1 MCGCVCGCVCGAGG
15 AGVKKKPGG
24 YLLSRLIGSIIGAR
38 ELDFRVRDG
47 NGYCLSAMATGQMN
61 PHKNASSAL
70 KVGRE
75 KGKEGREGDMRP
87 VSGEDNMVKP
97 HDRLVLLG

>member
-1 MCGCVCGCVCGAGG
+1 
-15 AGVKKKPGG
+15 
-24 YLLSRLIGSIIGAR
+24 
-38 ELDFRVRDG
+38 
-47 NGYCLSAMATGQMN
+47 MATGQMN

>member
-1 MCGCVCGCVCGAGG
+1 MRYGWWCGGG
-15 AGVKKKPGG
+15 GGKKKPGG